1 MSKRV
6 NNAVRYKYPLPV
18 HPIELPQLIIHN
30 PVSWAYWSYCYL
42 TGCNALQR
50 KIHVDIIGEKI
61 VHIEVRN
68 QDDMKYLWE
77 NGFFGTGQLSRS
89 EPTWYNHMKSK
100 FQNENNESINKN
112 ISLEQV
118 TKLRRQ
124 QRIEFKKQ
132 REVVEAKL
140 LELRKKGELTPEEE
154 ARILEQERGKLR
166 KFKDDQ
172 VALHLVKE
180 DPTENVREKGRLL
193 IQEAEVIGENGEIIQ
208 METLEL
214 MPVETI
220 FLSFALDV
228 LDITPSKFII
238 KCCMNDSFDYT
249 DELHKL
255 LIQYT
260 AYHHYRSH
268 GWCVR
273 SGIKFGS
280 DYILYKRGPPFQ
292 HADFCIMVLNSNCS
306 NPYTWYSTIARVCG
320 GANKSLV
327 LCYVERT
334 NSKEQI
340 IKWVKEDNLS
350 KVFNSFSVGEI
361 IFKRW
366 VPGKNRD

>member
-6 NNAVRYKYPLPV
+6 SNAVRYKNPLPI
-18 HPIELPQLIIHN
+18 HPLELPELIIHN
-30 PVSWAYWSYCYL
+30 PVSWVYWTYCYI
-42 TGCNALQR
+42 TGCNTLQH
-50 KIHVDIIGEKI
+50 KIHVDIVNNGI

-89 EPTWYNHMKSK
+89 EPTWYNHMQSR
-100 FQNENNESINKN
+100 FQSEENGTADKK

-118 TKLRRQ
+118 TKFRRQ
-124 QRIEFKKQ
+124 QRTEFKKQ
-132 REVVEAKL
+132 RELVEAKL
-140 LELRKKGELTPEEE
+140 LNLRKKGELSPEEE
-154 ARILEQERGKLR
+154 TRILEQEREKLR

-172 VALHLVKE
+172 LALHLLKE
-180 DPTENVREKGRLL
+180 NRNDNLEEQERLL
-193 IQEAEVIGENGEIIQ
+193 IQEAEVINENGEIRQ
-208 METLEL
+208 LESLEL
-214 MPVETI
+214 MPVETL

-228 LDITPSKFII
+228 LDVTPSDFII
-238 KCCMNDSFDYT
+238 KHCMDNSFDYT

-255 LIQYT
+255 LIQYS

-292 HADFCIMVLNSNCS
+292 HADFCVMVLDSNCS
-306 NPYTWYSTIARVCG
+306 KPYTWYSTMARVCG
-320 GANKSLV
+320 GANKTLL
-327 LCYVERT
+327 LCYVERI

-340 IKWVKEDNLS
+340 LQYIRQGHIS
-350 KVFNSFSVGEI
+350 KAFNSFTVGEVI
-361 IFKRW
+361 YKRW